1 MSPQRTGLLA
11 GLACYVIWGLFP
23 LFWPLLDRAGEIEIL
38 AHRIIW
44 SLVFLVVVLAATAGF
59 RWVRTIGRPRLIQL
73 TVAALLITVNW
84 GGFIYAV
91 NNDHVVDAAL
101 GYYINPLVSVAL
113 GVLVLHEHLRSRQR
127 AAVVL
132 GTLAVIVLTVEY
144 GKPPWIALMLA
155 FSFGLYGLVK
165 KRVGLDGVQSLS
177 VETALLVMPAVAY
190 IVVLGA
196 RGDATFLAEGLGF
209 SLLLAAGGVV
219 TAVPLI
225 LFGAAAIRVP
235 LSTIGLMQYIAPTM
249 HFVIGVAIYGEAMPP
264 GRVAGFVLV
273 WLALLVLTVDAVGS
287 LRPRNVIPS
296 AVPARVRPATPP
308 DA

>member
-11 GLACYVIWGLFP
+11 GLLSYVIWGLFP
-23 LFWPLLDRAGEIEIL
+23 LFWPLLDRAGEVEIL
-38 AHRIIW
+38 AHRILW
-44 SLVFLVVVLAATAGF
+44 SLAFLVAVLALSAGF
-59 RWVRTIGRPRLIQL
+59 RWVRTIGRRRLGQL

-113 GVLVLHEHLRSRQR
+113 GVLVLKEHLRSRQR
-127 AAVVL
+127 AAVFL
-132 GTLAVIVLTVEY
+132 GVLAVLVLTVEY
-144 GKPPWIALMLA
+144 GRPPWIALMLA

-177 VETALLVMPAVAY
+177 VETALLVMPALAY
-190 IVVLGA
+190 VVVLGA
-196 RGDATFLAEGLGF
+196 RGDATFISEGVGF

-219 TAVPLI
+219 TAIPLI
-225 LFGAAAIRVP
+225 LFGAAAIRIP

-249 HFVIGVAIYGEAMPP
+249 HFVIGVALYGEDMPP
-264 GRVAGFVLV
+264 GRIAGFVLV
-273 WLALLVLTVDAVGS
+273 WLALIVLTIDVLGS
-287 LRPRNVIPS
+287 LRPR
-296 AVPARVRPATPP
+296 ARLAAPVVRPATPP

>member
-11 GLACYVIWGLFP
+11 GLLSYVIWGLFP
-23 LFWPLLDRAGEIEIL
+23 LFWPLLDRAGEVEIL
-38 AHRIIW
+38 AHRIVW
-44 SLVFLVVVLAATAGF
+44 SLAFLVVVLALTAGF

-113 GVLVLHEHLRSRQR
+113 GVLVLKEHLRSRQR
-127 AAVVL
+127 AAVAL
-132 GTLAVIVLTVEY
+132 GALAVLVLTVEY

-177 VETALLVMPAVAY
+177 VETALLIMPAVAY
-190 IVVLGA
+190 VVVLGA
-196 RGDATFLAEGLGF
+196 RGDATFLSEGLGF
-209 SLLLAAGGVV
+209 SVLLASGGVV
-219 TAVPLI
+219 TAIPLI

-235 LSTIGLMQYIAPTM
+235 LSTIGLMQYIAPSM
-249 HFVIGVAIYGEAMPP
+249 HFVIGVAIYGEDMPP

-273 WLALLVLTVDAVGS
+273 WLALLVLTVDALGS
-287 LRPRNVIPS
+287 LRPR
-296 AVPARVRPATPP
+296 ARLAPPVVRAATPP

>member
-11 GLACYVIWGLFP
+11 GLLSYVIWGLFP
-23 LFWPLLDRAGEIEIL
+23 LFWPLLDRAGEVEIL
-38 AHRIIW
+38 AHRIVW
-44 SLVFLVVVLAATAGF
+44 SLAFLVVVLALTAGF
-59 RWVRTIGRPRLIQL
+59 RWVRTIGRARMIQL

-127 AAVVL
+127 AAVLL
-132 GTLAVIVLTVEY
+132 GTLAVLVLTVEY

-177 VETALLVMPAVAY
+177 VETALLVAPAVAY
-190 IVVLGA
+190 VVVLGA
-196 RGDATFLAEGLGF
+196 RGDATFLAEGVGF

-219 TAVPLI
+219 TAIPLI
-225 LFGAAAIRVP
+225 LFGIAAIRVP

-249 HFVIGVAIYGEAMPP
+249 HFVIGVGIYGEAMPP

-273 WLALLVLTVDAVGS
+273 WLALVVLTMDVVGS
-287 LRPRNVIPS
+287 LRSRPRLAP
-296 AVPARVRPATPP
+296 AVVRPAAPP

>member
-11 GLACYVIWGLFP
+11 GLLSYVIWGLFP
-23 LFWPLLDRAGEIEIL
+23 LFWPLLDRAGEVEIL
-38 AHRIIW
+38 AHRIVW
-44 SLVFLVVVLAATAGF
+44 SLAFLVIVLALTAGF

-127 AAVVL
+127 AAVILGAVAVL
-132 GTLAVIVLTVEY
+132 VLTVEY
-144 GKPPWIALMLA
+144 GRPPWIALMLA

-177 VETALLVMPAVAY
+177 VETALLVLPALAY
-190 IVVLGA
+190 VVVLSA
-196 RGDATFLAEGLGF
+196 RGDATFLEEGLGF

-219 TAVPLI
+219 TAIPLI
-225 LFGAAAIRVP
+225 LFGAAAIRIP

-249 HFVIGVAIYGEAMPP
+249 HFIIGVALYGEDMPP

-273 WLALLVLTVDAVGS
+273 WLALIVLTLDALGT
-287 LRPRNVIPS
+287 LRPR
-296 AVPARVRPATPP
+296 ARLAPPVVRAAAPP